1 MEELIFLEG
10 LLEASTA
17 ADGLTPVADGSR
29 LLADGSRC
37 TFRPVAGWLPCMLS
51 ELDRADEDFVS
62 FLLCAHAVAL
72 ARAGDF
78 TDARRLFA
86 LRFDD
91 ALLRQIANILSP
103 APAASVQQLQQ
114 PAPEQHGDLLSSA
127 PAAPAHLQQ
136 PAPPPLRPPAQQQ
149 QQQQQQRRQQQPG
162 QHGDLL
168 LPQPL
173 HQPAPPPWRQP
184 AQQQHQPPAQHGALL
199 LPQQLHQPAP
209 PPGQQPAQ
217 RQLQQPAHI
226 AHRWGESGCGG
237 DLLGSRADAGP
248 RRGTDHQ
255 FVHQVQHLNPLLA
268 ATPRTGAQQIAPV
281 PSQSSASPLPVY
293 ARNGRLLQCHYCRG
307 NHKQHVCPVLQRDGA
322 HVPASRPTSSVGRH
336 NGFACGGPGLLPTPL
351 ICVGADGGQAKPGAG
366 HMGPCLLPAARR
378 LCPGRPWWRAA
389 SRRHRRRQSLLVHVP
404 ESAAAGD
411 LFTAK
416 TPSGTAWTFKVPATL
431 PEDRII
437 ELHPPDF
444 KDRQGQRCTMSA
456 APSFDAPTAEE
467 LDLHRQG
474 TPMRLAAALSP

>member
-1 MEELIFLEG
+1 M
-10 LLEASTA
+10 
-17 ADGLTPVADGSR
+17 
-29 LLADGSRC
+29 
-37 TFRPVAGWLPCMLS
+37 
-51 ELDRADEDFVS
+51 
-62 FLLCAHAVAL
+62 
-72 ARAGDF
+72 
-78 TDARRLFA
+78 
-86 LRFDD
+86 
-91 ALLRQIANILSP
+91 
-103 APAASVQQLQQ
+103 
-114 PAPEQHGDLLSSA
+114 
-127 PAAPAHLQQ
+127 
-136 PAPPPLRPPAQQQ
+136 
-149 QQQQQQRRQQQPG
+149 
-162 QHGDLL
+162 
-168 LPQPL
+168 
-173 HQPAPPPWRQP
+173 
-184 AQQQHQPPAQHGALL
+184 
-199 LPQQLHQPAP
+199 
-209 PPGQQPAQ
+209 
-217 RQLQQPAHI
+217 
-226 AHRWGESGCGG
+226 
-237 DLLGSRADAGP
+237 GSRADAGP

-268 ATPRTGAQQIAPV
+268 VTPRTGAQQIAPV
-281 PSQSSASPLPVY
+281 PSQSSASPPPVY

-307 NHKQHVCPVLQRDGA
+307 NHKQHVCPVLQRDAA
-322 HVPASRPTSSVGRH
+322 HVPASRPTSSVGRQ

-389 SRRHRRRQSLLVHVP
+389 SRRHRRRQSAQSAAPLPSAARHDRGRQCGSVYPDAGLRTMQKLDGYLLVHVP